1 MQNIIERSTEIE
13 SSFFDTL
20 GNLSKMNANIEYE
33 KFTQEIYQELV
44 NADVLKATRV
54 QHNVKLK
61 GKSGQEHQIDVY
73 WEYEIA
79 GIRHKVAIE
88 CKNYSRNVE
97 IGKVRDFYGVLL
109 DLNNVA
115 GIMVTKVGYQKGAK
129 EYASTYGIT
138 LKELREPNWGEAIVG
153 QLKLN
158 INMSIRHC
166 LFRVDKNYE
175 ETDRFSVVEYKQVLD
190 AMRLEMDSKW
200 SDATHIPLELIDRNI
215 IDATGK
221 RITSLDE
228 IEATLP
234 ENSDTDIIFNY
245 EDAYVNTCWG
255 LIKINEVKYEYEQ
268 KNHKR
273 IIPIDAKG
281 FVRAILKDA
290 INGDIKMIS
299 R

>member
-1 MQNIIERSTEIE
+1 MNNRFSTH
-13 SSFFDTL
+13 F

-79 GIRHKVAIE
+79 GVRHRVAIE
-88 CKNYSRNVE
+88 CKNYNKNVE
-97 IGKVRDFYGVLL
+97 IGKVRDFYGVLS

-153 QLKLN
+153 QIELN
-158 INMSIRHC
+158 FDISIRHC
-166 LFRVDKNYE
+166 LFRVDKDYE
-175 ETDRFSVVEYKQVLD
+175 ETDRFSVAGYKHFLD
-190 AMRLEMDSKW
+190 AMSPEMDSRW
-200 SDATHIPLELIDRNI
+200 ENATHIPLELINGDI
-215 IDATGK
+215 IDASGK
-221 RITSLDE
+221 RIASLDE

-234 ENSDTDIIFNY
+234 KDSDTDIIFNY
-245 EDAYVNTCWG
+245 EDAYVNTRWG
-255 LIKINEVKYEYEQ
+255 LIKINEVKYEYEKQ
-268 KNHKR
+268 DHKR
-273 IIPIDAKG
+273 IISIDAKG
-281 FVRAILKDA
+281 FVKAILKDA